1 MFMFMFVFVSVS
13 CAAAG
18 SAAGGA
24 NARAAASTL
33 LEQARQ
39 WESAGDFARAVECY
53 MRLLT
58 QAAQMG
64 DAQLVERAATKA
76 CSCSCS
82 CSCTCSCSCHS
93 YNVHTLLSVMIY
105 V

>member
-1 MFMFMFVFVSVS
+1 MNCS
-13 CAAAG
+13 CARRVAAG

-39 WESAGDFARAVECY
+39 WESAGDFSRAVECY

-58 QAAQMG
+58 QSVQMG
-64 DAQLVERAATKA
+64 DAQLVERAATKV
-76 CSCSCS
+76 CSSLR
-82 CSCTCSCSCHS
+82 
-93 YNVHTLLSVMIY
+93 NDSV
-105 V
+105 